1 MQDFS
6 SSRRGFLLG
15 AVAVPVALSTVAC
28 ARAADQAPVL
38 SADVLIENFS
48 PAGVSTGTAKVPR
61 VVKSDDEWRKQLS
74 ELSFLV
80 ARKAGTE
87 RPFTGKYNDNH
98 ADGLY
103 RCICCETTLFDSK
116 YKFDSGTGWPSFW
129 KPLSKVNVAES
140 EGGSRMFGIEVH
152 CARCNGHL
160 GHVFADGPEPTG
172 LRYCINSVSIDFV
185 ARSA

>member
-6 SSRRGFLLG
+6 NSRRGFLLG
-15 AVAVPVALSTVAC
+15 ALTTPLALSIVAC
-28 ARAADQAPVL
+28 ARAADTKAPQ
-38 SADVLIENFS
+38 SADVLIESFS
-48 PAGVSTGTAKVPR
+48 AAGVSTGTAKVQR
-61 VVKSDDEWRKQLS
+61 VAKPDDEWRKQLS

-80 ARKAGTE
+80 ARKSGTE

-98 ADGLY
+98 ADGTY
-103 RCICCETTLFDSK
+103 RCICCATTLFDSK
-116 YKFDSGTGWPSFW
+116 HKFDSGTGWPSFW

-160 GHVFADGPEPTG
+160 GHVFEDGPEPTG
-172 LRYCINSVSIDFV
+172 LRYCINSVSIDF
-185 ARSA
+185 APRG